1 MNGRSNDSMALAGS
15 TTLAGLMSG
24 RIGRCMTGACVIVT
38 SVIFAGCRPA
48 GPQRYHISGTVTYGG
63 QPVPAGAISFIPINA
78 HDQDRGPGHCRFNSG
93 RYESR
98 RGRSPG
104 SGPYRVLIDGYDGV
118 PFESRLGD
126 EIEQHPMGKPIFGTE
141 VVEID
146 LPARHGG
153 IFNFELPTQAAAKPT
168 AANPGGR

>member
-1 MNGRSNDSMALAGS
+1 MTLAGS
-15 TTLAGLMSG
+15 PPLAGSMSG
-24 RIGRCMTGACVIVT
+24 RIGWFMTIPCAIVLCGAGG
-38 SVIFAGCRPA
+38 GCGAA
-48 GPQRYHISGTVTYGG
+48 GPQPYHISGTVTYGG
-63 QPVPAGAISFIPINA
+63 QPVPAGAISFIPIGG
-78 HDQDRGPGHCRFNSG
+78 HDQDRGPGHCRFKGG

-118 PFESRLGD
+118 PFETRLGD
-126 EIEQHPMGKPIFGTE
+126 EIEQHPMGRPIFATE

-153 IFNFELPTQAAAKPT
+153 IFNFDLPTQASAQPPT
-168 AANPGGR
+168 SDRGSR